1 MGTDR
6 VVGGDDIGGQ
16 AFELDD
22 ETWARWDA
30 EAGRRGQTL
39 ATFVRES
46 VEAAI
51 AKQRRRKRWDGSE
64 RRREKRT
71 VLDATGTKAQ
81 EHRPA

>member
-6 VVGGDDIGGQ
+6 VVGGGDLGGH
-16 AFELDD
+16 ALELDD

-30 EAGRRGQTL
+30 EAERRGQTL
-39 ATFVRES
+39 TAFVRES

-71 VLDATGTKAQ
+71 VLDATGTEAQ